1 MTRRLS
7 TIHDHRY
14 RCLVQLLVK
23 LRKDTNLSQS
33 ILAKE
38 LGLSQSDI
46 SKIENH
52 ERRLD
57 ALEIFEYLEVISKH
71 SKTPANKLWNSIY
84 ESLNKS

>member
-1 MTRRLS
+1 
-7 TIHDHRY
+7 
-14 RCLVQLLVK
+14 
-23 LRKDTNLSQS
+23 
-33 ILAKE
+33 LAKE

-57 ALEIFEYLEVISKH
+57 ALELFEYLEVISKH

>member
-23 LRKDTNLSQS
+23 LRRDVNLSQT

-46 SKIENH
+46 SKVENN

-57 ALEIFEYLEVISKH
+57 ALELFEYLEAVSKY
-71 SKTPANKLWNSIY
+71 SNIPASKLWNDIY
-84 ESLNKS
+84 ESLSKP